1 MHVQRNR
8 SWRGGVKKKKGKG
21 GKKEIERKGA
31 IHTCI
36 ACSKNFCHV
45 IKAVKFWPLLLL
57 LLQNSFHPASG
68 TCLLLAFPFVVFWWW
83 KLLCFSHQ
91 ARKWKRAS
99 RWLCQ
104 RKVVNFKFQERWEL
118 FHRYGW
124 VAEFILTT
132 DFDDLPNGLPN
143 NVARAFLCTLGTLK
157 DLGQRQTFHLMA
169 YSGRLLRPPVG
180 CRPWAWWFFTIK
192 KLPQGRKN
200 IFSTHTHTHT
210 HQPTE
215 AHTHKSKQ
223 HFPAL
228 AALISLC
235 LIPAFY
241 YYYFFGWV

>member
-1 MHVQRNR
+1 M
-8 SWRGGVKKKKGKG
+8 
-21 GKKEIERKGA
+21 
-31 IHTCI
+31 
-36 ACSKNFCHV
+36 
-45 IKAVKFWPLLLL
+45 
-57 LLQNSFHPASG
+57 
-68 TCLLLAFPFVVFWWW
+68 
-83 KLLCFSHQ
+83 
-91 ARKWKRAS
+91 
-99 RWLCQ
+99 
-104 RKVVNFKFQERWEL
+104 
-118 FHRYGW
+118 
-124 VAEFILTT
+124 AEFILTT

-169 YSGRLLRPPVG
+169 YSGRLSVAALEPG
-180 CRPWAWWFFTIK
+180 D
-192 KLPQGRKN
+192 
-200 IFSTHTHTHT
+200 FSRLKSCHKAGKTFSAHTHT